1 MNLSSLFKKA
11 ATPDTLREALA
22 DAQGRRD
29 AALAAFDKS
38 PSDANRQAYEAAR
51 TDIELAQDRL
61 ARAEAIEATKAA
73 EQAAKERAALV
84 KRYKALRGKEFAYKD
99 DPRVASAGEALE
111 LFLLAAKA
119 LVDIEH
125 ERTRDLAELQSLA
138 AVLTPEEM
146 GVEVPEDLG
155 TSAVRERLMDM
166 HSTIINSTVAH
177 QLAVLLQR
185 EKGPRHSGLGAHV
198 HRIAGTM
205 LPAYVRSAI

>member
-1 MNLSSLFKKA
+1 MNLSSLFKSKA
-11 ATPDTLREALA
+11 SPDTLREALA
-22 DAQGRRD
+22 DAQARRD
-29 AALAAFDKS
+29 AALAAFDRS
-38 PSDANRQAYEAAR
+38 PNDANRRAYEEAK

-84 KRYKALRGKEFAYKD
+84 KRYKALRGKEFSYKD

-155 TSAVRERLMDM
+155 ASVARERLMDM

-185 EKGPRHSGLGAHV
+185 EKGPRYSSLGAYA
-198 HRIAGTM
+198 HRVAGTM